1 MENFYKLYYLIKK
14 VNIKKLYLLLFL
26 MVVGAFLEL
35 LGITLIVPFMAILS
49 ESSEVIGKYF
59 PKSFIFLISEYN
71 ITQLL
76 VGGLSVFLT
85 LFLIKSVYLIFLNY
99 GINKFIFQV
108 QAELGKKLFNKY
120 LNNPLSFHLKNN
132 SSFLLRNISE
142 EIHYL
147 SEGILLQG
155 MIFFAESLVTL
166 LLISFLL
173 FINPL
178 NTIFIILFL
187 TLLIIVFFIVMKE
200 KLFNWGFIRQ
210 KFGGLKIK
218 EVNQSLGCIK
228 ELKLYKKENFFTDK
242 YYQHARSNFYH
253 RG

>member
-1 MENFYKLYYLIKK
+1 MLNHPDLSSLSISFEYKLSLFSELTLKMMDPKFLSQENFK
-14 VNIKKLYLLLFL
+14 
-26 MVVGAFLEL
+26 
-35 LGITLIVPFMAILS
+35 
-49 ESSEVIGKYF
+49 SS
-59 PKSFIFLISEYN
+59 SFIFLISEYN

-76 VGGLSVFLT
+76 VGGLSIFLT

-142 EIHYL
+142 EIHFL

-166 LLISFLL
+166 FLISF
-173 FINPL
+173 FV
-178 NTIFIILFL
+178 
-187 TLLIIVFFIVMKE
+187 LI
-200 KLFNWGFIRQ
+200 
-210 KFGGLKIK
+210 
-218 EVNQSLGCIK
+218 
-228 ELKLYKKENFFTDK
+228 
-242 YYQHARSNFYH
+242 
-253 RG
+253 